1 MKFLFVCSHQIQNL
15 IPLFKE
21 LNKIKDINFK
31 VIYWEKISND
41 HFDEEFNQTIN
52 FNIDLYDGYNFSS
65 LSSKKSTTANFFTF
79 FNKLKILF
87 KLIKYL
93 IKEDFDRILFY
104 GYSFPHIVAAIYSKI
119 LGKKTII
126 RSVSYNLGKRNIF
139 KKIIRNI
146 YFRFANLFFDEFW
159 SICKLNTDFYLYFGV
174 KENKIT
180 VINSSQITFDHVYKE
195 EDKNL
200 FNINKFLE
208 ANNIPKNKKII
219 FYGGK
224 FNIQKRPL
232 LLLESFINANLG
244 DDWFLLMSGGGGIY
258 HNEVLEFIEKNVSK
272 NIKFLGYKN
281 LKEMINL
288 YTLSDIVV
296 LPSDYGETHGNVL
309 MEAIQ
314 FECAL
319 LTSDRVGLYP
329 EVIKHELGLVFKGD
343 DKLEL
348 INHLKKL
355 TTDINFLNMCKA
367 NGIKYS
373 TNIKPNFVANIIAE
387 TLNQK

>member
-1 MKFLFVCSHQIQNL
+1 M
-15 IPLFKE
+15 
-21 LNKIKDINFK
+21 
-31 VIYWEKISND
+31 
-41 HFDEEFNQTIN
+41 
-52 FNIDLYDGYNFSS
+52 
-65 LSSKKSTTANFFTF
+65 
-79 FNKLKILF
+79 
-87 KLIKYL
+87 
-93 IKEDFDRILFY
+93 
-104 GYSFPHIVAAIYSKI
+104 
-119 LGKKTII
+119 
-126 RSVSYNLGKRNIF
+126 
-139 KKIIRNI
+139 
-146 YFRFANLFFDEFW
+146 
-159 SICKLNTDFYLYFGV
+159 
-174 KENKIT
+174 
-180 VINSSQITFDHVYKE
+180 
-195 EDKNL
+195 
-200 FNINKFLE
+200 E
-208 ANNIPKNKKII
+208 ANNIPKNKQII

-232 LLLESFINANLG
+232 FLLESFINANLG
-244 DDWFLLMSGGGGIY
+244 DDWFLLMSGGGGVY
-258 HNEVLEFIEKNVSK
+258 HNEVLEFIEKNGSK

-329 EVIKHELGLVFKGD
+329 EVIKHELGLVFNGD

-348 INHLKKL
+348 SNHLKKL
-355 TTDINFLNMCKA
+355 ATDINFLNKCKT

-373 TNIKPNFVANIIAE
+373 ANIKPNFVANIMAE